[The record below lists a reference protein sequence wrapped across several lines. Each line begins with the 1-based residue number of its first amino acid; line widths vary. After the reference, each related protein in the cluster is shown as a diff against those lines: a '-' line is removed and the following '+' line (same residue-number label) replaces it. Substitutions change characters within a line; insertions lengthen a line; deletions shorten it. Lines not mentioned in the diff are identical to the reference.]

1 MTRIAV
7 LDDYQHV
14 AANLADWSR
23 VTQRATV
30 DFFHDHLGND
40 DQVVAKLADYDIV
53 VAMRERTRF
62 PRTVLE
68 RLPKLKLITNTGHY
82 MAHIDLEYAHERG
95 IEVCETMRKPGPTGA
110 VAELSFALMLALA
123 RNLINEDRSVREG
136 RWQNGVGIQL
146 GGKRMGVLG
155 LGRSG
160 APVAQMGRA
169 FEMDV
174 VAWSQNLTPERCAK
188 VGVTYVDKET
198 LFRTSDFIHV
208 QLVLSRRT
216 RGLVGA
222 AEFALMKPTAFLI
235 NTSRGPI
242 VDEAALLAAL
252 HAGTIAGAGLDV
264 FDQEPLPLD
273 HPLRTAPRT
282 ILTPHVGY
290 VNDNSYDS
298 FYVQA
303 VENITA
309 FLDGTPIRTLNPDNT
324 SKDGVKRS

>member
-1 MTRIAV
+1 MIRVAV

-14 AANLADWSR
+14 AANLADWSP

-30 DFFHDHLGND
+30 DFFHDHLGD
-40 DQVVAKLADYDIV
+40 YDQVVAKLADYDIV

-82 MAHIDLEYAHERG
+82 MAHIDLPYADERG
-95 IEVCETMRKPGPTGA
+95 IVVCETVRKPGPTGA

-160 APVAQMGRA
+160 APVTQMGRA

-174 VAWSQNLTPERCAK
+174 VAWSQNLTPERCAEL
-188 VGVTYVDKET
+188 GVTYVDKET

-303 VENITA
+303 VENITG